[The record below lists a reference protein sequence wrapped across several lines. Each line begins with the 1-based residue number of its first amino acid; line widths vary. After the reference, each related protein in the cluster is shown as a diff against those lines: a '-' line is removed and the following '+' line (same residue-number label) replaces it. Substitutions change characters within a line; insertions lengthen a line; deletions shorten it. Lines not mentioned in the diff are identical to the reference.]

1 MTLILARQDVED
13 LLTMETTMEAV
24 EAAFMEHGRGTAL
37 VPDRVG
43 MFLDE
48 YHGVIGVMPG
58 YMERLQAAG
67 VKIIN
72 HHEENPTKHNLP
84 ASAGLVVYHDP
95 TTGMPLAIM
104 DCAYITRMR
113 TGAATG
119 VSVKYLARADAE
131 LIGIVGAGAQAA
143 SQIAAIAQVRDLKR
157 VKAFD
162 IDAAATSRLLE
173 EIAALDLEMEAVGS
187 PQDVCVDV
195 DILVTCTPARSAFIR
210 GEWIQEGMHIAAVG
224 ADMPHKS
231 ELDPRVYRRADKWV
245 TDLINQARITGEIVE
260 AIAGGAISEQSLH
273 ATLGEIVAGLKPG
286 RESGTEITIFKSTGM
301 AIQDVA
307 VAKTVYEMA
316 RERGLGLEV
325 SITP

>member
-1 MTLILARQDVED
+1 
-13 LLTMETTMEAV
+13 
-24 EAAFMEHGRGTAL
+24 
-37 VPDRVG
+37 
-43 MFLDE
+43 
-48 YHGVIGVMPG
+48 
-58 YMERLQAAG
+58 
-67 VKIIN
+67 
-72 HHEENPTKHNLP
+72 
-84 ASAGLVVYHDP
+84 
-95 TTGMPLAIM
+95 
-104 DCAYITRMR
+104 MR

-119 VSVKYLARADAE
+119 VSVKYLARSDAQVV
-131 LIGIVGAGAQAA
+131 GIAGAGAQAA
-143 SQIAAIAQVRDLKR
+143 SQIAGIAQVRDLKR

-173 EIAALDLEMEAVGS
+173 EIAALDLELEAAGS

-231 ELDPRVYRRADKWV
+231 ELDPGVYRRAHKWV

-273 ATLGEIVAGLKPG
+273 ATLGEIAAGQKPG
-286 RESGTEITIFKSTGM
+286 RESETEITIFKSTGM